1 MTDAGDKAARGA
13 GAQSGAMHGA
23 GVQGAG
29 PAGIT
34 DGAKQDQAYM
44 ALALELAARGRGF
57 TSPNPMV
64 GAVVVK
70 EGRIVGRGYHQRVGG
85 AHAEVNALDAA
96 GDAAKGA
103 TLYVTLEPCNHTGR
117 TPPCTKRV
125 VAAGVR
131 RVVVAMLDPNPDV
144 TGGGCRLLKA
154 NGLEVVTG
162 VCEAEARALN
172 EVFVKYVRTKRPFV
186 LLKCALTLDGQ
197 LATRTGDSRWVT
209 GPEARGA
216 VHELR
221 HHLDA
226 IMVGRRTI
234 STDDPSLTT
243 RRVLGEGRDTTA
255 GRDTAAGRDPVR
267 VVLDSRL
274 SMDPDARVLQQAS
287 QAPTYLIHGPTVDAG
302 RRATLK
308 DRGARLIEVP
318 HGDGGLDLHAA
329 MAALGAVGITSVL
342 LEGGGRLIAS
352 ALRAKVVDKVNLFYA
367 PKLLGGNDGVPM
379 CVGAGVDKMADALT
393 LDRVRVASFGPD
405 VMIEGYLAPD
415 SASTAI

>member
-1 MTDAGDKAARGA
+1 M
-13 GAQSGAMHGA
+13 
-23 GVQGAG
+23 QGA
-29 PAGIT
+29 T
-34 DGAKQDQAYM
+34 EVSKQDRAFM
-44 ALALELAARGRGF
+44 ELALELAAQGRGF

-70 EGRIVGRGYHQRVGG
+70 GGRIVGRGYHQRVGA
-85 AHAEVNALDAA
+85 AHAEVNALDEA
-96 GDAAKGA
+96 GEDAKGA

-117 TPPCTKRV
+117 TPPCTRRV
-125 VAAGVR
+125 VSAGIR

-162 VCEAEARALN
+162 VCEAEALDLN
-172 EVFVKYVRTKRPFV
+172 EIFVKYMRTKCPFV

-209 GPEARGA
+209 GPDARGA

-243 RRVLGEGRDTTA
+243 RRAQGG
-255 GRDTAAGRDPVR
+255 GRDPIR

-274 SMDPDARVLQQAS
+274 SLDPEARVFQQAS
-287 QAPTYLIHGPTVDAG
+287 EASTYLIHGPTVDAG
-302 RRATLK
+302 RRAILK

-318 HGDGGLDLHAA
+318 LGADGLDLPAA
-329 MAALGAVGITSVL
+329 MTALGREGITSVL
-342 LEGGGRLIAS
+342 LEGGGRLIAA
-352 ALRAKVVDKVNLFYA
+352 ALKAKVVDKVNLFYA

-379 CVGAGVDKMADALT
+379 CVGKGVEKMAEALT
-393 LDRVRVASFGPD
+393 LDRLRVTTYGPD
-405 VMIEGYLAPD
+405 VMIEGYLA
-415 SASTAI
+415 SGQAFTAI

>member
-1 MTDAGDKAARGA
+1 ME
-13 GAQSGAMHGA
+13 
-23 GVQGAG
+23 
-29 PAGIT
+29 
-34 DGAKQDQAYM
+34 
-44 ALALELAARGRGF
+44 LALELAAQARGF
-57 TSPNPMV
+57 TAPNPMV

-70 EGRIVGRGYHQRVGG
+70 EGTIVGRGYHQRVGE

-96 GDAAKGA
+96 GEAARGA

-117 TPPCTKRV
+117 TPPCTRRV
-125 VAAGVR
+125 VEAGIR

-144 TGGGCRLLKA
+144 TGGGCQLLKA

-172 EVFVKYVRTKRPFV
+172 EVFIKYVRTKRPFV

-197 LATRTGDSRWVT
+197 LATRTGDSKWVT
-209 GPEARGA
+209 GPAARAA

-221 HHLDA
+221 HAMDA

-234 STDDPSLTT
+234 DADNPSLTT
-243 RRVLGEGRDTTA
+243 RRAREQGRVSGRISGHDSDRDA
-255 GRDTAAGRDPVR
+255 GDNPITGRDPAR

-274 SMDPDARVLQQAS
+274 SIDPEARIFRLDSDAA
-287 QAPTYLIHGPTVDAG
+287 TYLIHGPAVDAG
-302 RRATLK
+302 RRAVFK

-318 HGDGGLDLHAA
+318 TAAGGLDLAAA
-329 MAALGAVGITSVL
+329 MDALGAVGITSIL

-352 ALRAKVVDKVNLFYA
+352 ALAAKVVDKVNLFYA

-379 CVGAGVDKMADALT
+379 CAGPGPEKMAEALT
-393 LDRVRVASFGPD
+393 LSRVRVATFGPD
-405 VMIEGYLAPD
+405 VMVEGYLA
-415 SASTAI
+415 TADDT